1 LSYLALIVLAMTL
14 SGFLLLSLVERYFL
28 QAAEDSLLAQA
39 RITAQVLIPGAT
51 LEDVPPVP
59 EIDQV
64 DAIPAEEAD
73 LSPAY
78 NAVQQQQLSN
88 LSLQAENYARPA
100 EEFALE
106 HMDLTY
112 LASAS
117 LRLSSQLETRIRI
130 LDGEGL
136 VLVDSGQPGE
146 DALASAD
153 PRQDLSSDPMVRVAL
168 QGEYTHHI
176 DRAGGELSMHLA
188 LPVMTQGRLVGVVYL
203 TQPLGDVMVVLYDL
217 RVRWL
222 LSTAMGLI
230 ISAVLGLVLSGAIAR
245 PVRRLT
251 AAAEAVAQGH
261 FGQRVPVTSRDEV
274 GRLTRTFNDMT
285 ARLETARQVQV
296 DFVAN
301 VSHELRTPLTSVK
314 GMLETLRAGAVDDL
328 EVRGRFLETAED
340 ETDRLIRLVNDLLL
354 LSRADSEALQLRRET
369 VDMARLSRRAVDRL
383 ESKARDRGLCVK
395 TETGGDTPM
404 ARIDPDR
411 IEQVLINLLDNA
423 IKYSRP
429 GGTIIISVTATP
441 DGWLLVQVRD
451 EGIGIPA
458 YDLPRI
464 GQRFYRADKARSRA
478 EGGSGLGLAIAQA
491 LVSAHGGRSWLESQE
506 GKGTTAYFTVPAA

>member
-1 LSYLALIVLAMTL
+1 
-14 SGFLLLSLVERYFL
+14 
-28 QAAEDSLLAQA
+28 
-39 RITAQVLIPGAT
+39 
-51 LEDVPPVP
+51 
-59 EIDQV
+59 
-64 DAIPAEEAD
+64 
-73 LSPAY
+73 
-78 NAVQQQQLSN
+78 
-88 LSLQAENYARPA
+88 
-100 EEFALE
+100 
-106 HMDLTY
+106 
-112 LASAS
+112 
-117 LRLSSQLETRIRI
+117 
-130 LDGEGL
+130 
-136 VLVDSGQPGE
+136 
-146 DALASAD
+146 
-153 PRQDLSSDPMVRVAL
+153 
-168 QGEYTHHI
+168 
-176 DRAGGELSMHLA
+176 
-188 LPVMTQGRLVGVVYL
+188 
-203 TQPLGDVMVVLYDL
+203 
-217 RVRWL
+217 
-222 LSTAMGLI
+222 
-230 ISAVLGLVLSGAIAR
+230 
-245 PVRRLT
+245 
-251 AAAEAVAQGH
+251 
-261 FGQRVPVTSRDEV
+261 
-274 GRLTRTFNDMT
+274 MT